1 MATEITREN
10 IRAVELETPQKRRRF
25 RPFVLWLVPILGL
38 LFVFSLVPI
47 FVSFCLGFF
56 DYEVLQPLRFVGID
70 NFVYAFQTDPVFVKS
85 LGNTFYYSLVSVPLG
100 MAIALLIAQFIHS
113 RAHLKSFFRTSYF
126 ISYIIP
132 GAAIALVWSFIFQSS
147 KFGLLNA
154 FLGYFGIPGQPW
166 MNSTR
171 LVIPALITIGIWR
184 GLGYNLVLFLAGL
197 VNIPGEFYEAARID
211 GANSWQ
217 MFWKITLPMLSPT
230 VLLLTV
236 TGSIGALQ
244 IFDIPYIMTA
254 GAGGTGG
261 TGGPENASR
270 MVVMWI
276 QKMGFMDFRM
286 GYASSLAFMFF
297 IITLV
302 LTLIQLR
309 YLRTRWSY

>member
-1 MATEITREN
+1 MAVVTTDSA
-10 IRAVELETPQKRRRF
+10 RAIAATTPKKRKHF

-38 LFVFSLVPI
+38 LFVFSILPI
-47 FVSFCLGFF
+47 FASFCLGFF
-56 DYEVLQPLRFVGID
+56 DYEVLQPLRFVGVD
-70 NFVYAFQTDPVFVKS
+70 NFVYAFKTDPVFVKS

-100 MAIALLIAQFIHS
+100 MALSLLIAQFIHS
-113 RAHLKSFFRTSYF
+113 RAHLKSFFRTTYF

-132 GAAIALVWSFIFQSS
+132 GAAVALVWSFIFQSS
-147 KFGLLNA
+147 KFGILNA
-154 FLGYFGIPGQPW
+154 LLGYVGMPAQPW
-166 MNSTR
+166 LNSTR
-171 LVIPALITIGIWR
+171 LVIPAIIIIGIWR

-197 VNIPGEFYEAARID
+197 VNIPVEFYEAAKID
-211 GANSWQ
+211 GANAWQ
-217 MFWKITLPMLSPT
+217 MFWKITFPMLSPT
-230 VLLLTV
+230 VLLLAV

-286 GYASSLAFMFF
+286 GYASALAFIFF
-297 IITLV
+297 VITLI

>member
-1 MATEITREN
+1 VAVVTTDSARAIAAT
-10 IRAVELETPQKRRRF
+10 TPKKRKHF

-38 LFVFSLVPI
+38 LFVFSILPI
-47 FVSFCLGFF
+47 FASFCLGFF
-56 DYEVLQPLRFVGID
+56 DYEVLQPLQFVGVN
-70 NFVYAFQTDPVFVKS
+70 NFVYAFKTDPVFVKS

-100 MAIALLIAQFIHS
+100 MALSLLIAQFIHS
-113 RAHLKSFFRTSYF
+113 RAHLKSFFRTTYF

-132 GAAIALVWSFIFQSS
+132 GAAVALVWSFIFQSS
-147 KFGLLNA
+147 KFGILNA
-154 FLGYFGIPGQPW
+154 LLGYVGIPAQPW
-166 MNSTR
+166 LNSTR
-171 LVIPALITIGIWR
+171 LVIPAIIIIGIWR

-197 VNIPGEFYEAARID
+197 VNIPVEFYEAAKID
-211 GANSWQ
+211 GANAWQ
-217 MFWKITLPMLSPT
+217 MFWKITFPMLSPT

-286 GYASSLAFMFF
+286 GYASALAFIFF
-297 IITLV
+297 VITLA